1 MVPWG
6 PRAEVFS
13 SPRDSGKAERLP
25 EIGPGSGKIKLGA
38 SGFHGKIIG
47 LCVCVCAC
55 VCGGR
60 WVGGCVCV
68 PGQWGEWAGVVSLLS
83 RIQNQI

>member
-47 LCVCVCAC
+47 LCVCVCVCVWGEVGGWVC
-55 VCGGR
+55 VCS
-60 WVGGCVCV
+60 WPVG
-68 PGQWGEWAGVVSLLS
+68 
-83 RIQNQI
+83 

>member
-13 SPRDSGKAERLP
+13 SPGDSGKAERLA
-25 EIGPGSGKIKLGA
+25 EIGPGSGKISLGA
-38 SGFHGKIIG
+38 SDFHGKIIG
-47 LCVCVCAC
+47 LCVCVC
-55 VCGGR
+55 V
-60 WVGGCVCV
+60 CVCV
-68 PGQWGEWAGVVSLLS
+68 PGRWGEWAGVVSLLS